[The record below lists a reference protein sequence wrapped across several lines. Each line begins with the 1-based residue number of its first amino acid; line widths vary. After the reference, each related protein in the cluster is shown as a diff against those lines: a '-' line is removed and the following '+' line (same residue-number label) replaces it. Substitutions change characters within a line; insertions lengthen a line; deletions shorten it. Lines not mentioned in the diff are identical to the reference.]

1 MQPILRSLVDFT
13 ARDRELLAALQGAGE
28 AERRRVTIAGLNPA
42 AAALLVSALAGRSP
56 GGKVLLLVPGEK
68 EAETFR
74 ADLSFAL
81 SALRGPAARVH
92 LFPSLEA
99 DPYQE
104 LAPHLMVACERVQA
118 LRALREPGEAI
129 VVAPT
134 RALIYPLAPAP
145 AFDVYR
151 FDLGERQPLRPDDL
165 SGFLLEAGY
174 LRVDLV
180 STMGEFSRRGGIID
194 FLPPG
199 GGPVRVEF
207 WGEEVESLRTFDPG
221 TQRSTG
227 RLPSAAV
234 PPVREYPWSPAA
246 LERLRAALESRRA
259 AWKPP
264 AARRH
269 PFEKDDLL
277 ARIEALASGRTFGG
291 MEACVRL
298 AETRPASLFDY
309 APEALLVSWEE
320 GQILSDLESV
330 YVEMHASFDLSEDF
344 GMPPPSDLLLPRE
357 VLEPRAK
364 QARVRLSE
372 LALDEGR
379 PLPLRVPC
387 VPARPYKGR
396 IQDLAA
402 DLKQAPPATA
412 TLFLMESPG
421 RIERLR
427 EVLGEYDLPAAVV
440 TEAGPPAPAA
450 AAPAGGAL
458 PLAPAAPPLAPAAAP
473 GLVIA
478 AGRLSQGFTLPRI
491 GLQILTER
499 EVFGEHAEREARRPR
514 VTAFSPGFR
523 DLKVGDLVVHVEH
536 GIGKY
541 AGIARVGEDGSAR
554 DFMLLTYEAGDRLYV
569 PIDRLDLV
577 QRYSGVHGQ
586 KAKLDRLGGPGW
598 ERTKRKVRKAM
609 REMAQ
614 DLLQLYAGRAAA
626 RGHAF
631 SPDTAWQRE
640 FEDAFPYEETSDQE
654 KAIRDV
660 RADMEKD
667 LPMDRLIC
675 GDVGFGKTEVAMR
688 AAFKA
693 VMEGKQVAVLCP
705 TTVLAFQHLN
715 TFRERFSSW
724 PAAIEMIS
732 RFRSPREQKAVL
744 VAVAAGKVDV
754 LIGTHRLL
762 SKDVKFGDLGLLVVD
777 EEQRFGVAHKEAIKA
792 MKKDVDVLTLTATP
806 IPRTLQMSLAGIR
819 DMSVI
824 ETPPENRL
832 AIQTSIVP
840 FRDGVI
846 AAAIRHELK
855 RGGQVYFVHN
865 RVESIAS
872 MAGFI
877 RKVVPEARLG
887 VAHGRLGE
895 GTLERT
901 MIAFL
906 NGEFDLLLA
915 TTIIENG
922 LDIPRVNTIIVN
934 RADRFGL
941 AQLYQLRGRVGRSD
955 RRAFAYLLVP
965 ARQGLTPV
973 ARRRLKALQ
982 EFSELGSGFRVA
994 AMDLEIR
1001 GAGNLLGAE
1010 QSGHIAAVG
1019 FEMYCRL
1026 LEQTIREMK
1035 GEAPRPETRAQINL
1049 GVDIKIPEES
1059 IPDFNER
1066 LALYKRISTAPGEEE
1081 LARIKDEIRDLY
1093 GGVPPQAV
1101 SLVALATLR
1110 LLADRL
1116 GVRTIDFSAG
1126 RVQVRFAEGTPVS
1139 PEGLVRLAAGRPGAS
1154 LSPQGVLRL
1163 DLEGAAAAGVS
1174 AGTSRPAAD
1183 LWRIEAVHDLLKSFG
1198 AGGSMRPAS
1207 QPTAVGPPNGDR

>member
-1 MQPILRSLVDFT
+1 
-13 ARDRELLAALQGAGE
+13 
-28 AERRRVTIAGLNPA
+28 
-42 AAALLVSALAGRSP
+42 
-56 GGKVLLLVPGEK
+56 
-68 EAETFR
+68 
-74 ADLSFAL
+74 
-81 SALRGPAARVH
+81 
-92 LFPSLEA
+92 
-99 DPYQE
+99 
-104 LAPHLMVACERVQA
+104 
-118 LRALREPGEAI
+118 
-129 VVAPT
+129 
-134 RALIYPLAPAP
+134 
-145 AFDVYR
+145 
-151 FDLGERQPLRPDDL
+151 
-165 SGFLLEAGY
+165 
-174 LRVDLV
+174 
-180 STMGEFSRRGGIID
+180 
-194 FLPPG
+194 
-199 GGPVRVEF
+199 
-207 WGEEVESLRTFDPG
+207 
-221 TQRSTG
+221 
-227 RLPSAAV
+227 
-234 PPVREYPWSPAA
+234 
-246 LERLRAALESRRA
+246 
-259 AWKPP
+259 
-264 AARRH
+264 
-269 PFEKDDLL
+269 
-277 ARIEALASGRTFGG
+277 
-291 MEACVRL
+291 
-298 AETRPASLFDY
+298 
-309 APEALLVSWEE
+309 
-320 GQILSDLESV
+320 
-330 YVEMHASFDLSEDF
+330 MHASFDLSEDF
-344 GMPPPSDLLLPRE
+344 GMPPPGDLLLPRE

-364 QARVRLSE
+364 RARVRLSE

-379 PLPLRVPC
+379 PAPVRVPC
-387 VPARPYKGR
+387 VPARSYKGR

-402 DLKQAPPATA
+402 DLKQAPPGTA

-440 TEAGPPAPAA
+440 TDAGPGAPAA
-450 AAPAGGAL
+450 VTPDALAPVAPAPG
-458 PLAPAAPPLAPAAAP
+458 PPEPVAAP
-473 GLVIA
+473 GLMIA
-478 AGRLSQGFTLPRI
+478 AGRLSQGFALPRI

-499 EVFGEHAEREARRPR
+499 EVFGEHAEREARRR
-514 VTAFSPGFR
+514 KVAAFSPGFR

-536 GIGKY
+536 GIGRY

-598 ERTKRKVRKAM
+598 ERTKKKVRKAM

-614 DLLQLYAGRAAA
+614 DLLQLYAERAAA

-631 SPDTAWQRE
+631 SPDTAWQKE

-693 VMEGKQVAVLCP
+693 VMEGKQAAVLCP

-724 PAAIEMIS
+724 PASIEMIS

-744 VAVAAGKVDV
+744 LAVAAGKVDI

-762 SKDVKFGDLGLLVVD
+762 SKDVKFSDLGLLVVD
-777 EEQRFGVAHKEAIKA
+777 EEQRFGVAHKESIKT

-846 AAAIRHELK
+846 ATAIRNELK

-877 RKVVPEARLG
+877 RKVVPEVRLG
-887 VAHGRLGE
+887 VAHGQMGE
-895 GTLERT
+895 GMLERT

-906 NGEFDLLLA
+906 SGEFDLLLA

-955 RRAFAYLLVP
+955 RRAYAYLLVP

-982 EFSELGSGFRVA
+982 EFSELGSGFRIA

-1026 LEQTIREMK
+1026 LEQTVREMK

-1066 LALYKRISTAPGEEE
+1066 LVLYKKISTASGEEE

-1093 GGVPPQAV
+1093 GGIPPQAV
-1101 SLVALATLR
+1101 SLVALAALR
-1110 LLADRL
+1110 LEADRL
-1116 GVRTIDFSAG
+1116 GVRAIDFGAG
-1126 RVQVRFAEGTPVS
+1126 RVQVRFAEGAAVS
-1139 PEGLVRLAAGRPGAS
+1139 PEGLVRLASSRPGAS
-1154 LSPQGVLRL
+1154 LSPQGVLRV
-1163 DLEGAAAAGVS
+1163 DLEGPGV
-1174 AGTSRPAAD
+1174 AVGTSRPAAD
-1183 LWRIEAVHDLLKSFG
+1183 LRRIEAVLDLLKSIR

>member
-1 MQPILRSLVDFT
+1 VPVEPILRSLLDFA
-13 ARDRELLAALQGAGE
+13 ARDRELLASLPAAGE
-28 AERRRVTIAGLNPA
+28 AERRRIAVAGLSPA
-42 AAALLVSALAGRSP
+42 AAAVLLSSLAGRTPS
-56 GGKVLLLVPGEK
+56 GKVLLIVPGEK
-68 EAETFR
+68 EAEGFR
-74 ADLSFAL
+74 SDLSFAFA
-81 SALRGPAARVH
+81 ALRGPQARVH

-104 LAPHLMVACERVQA
+104 LAPHLRVACERVQA

-129 VVAPT
+129 VIAPT
-134 RALIYPLAPAP
+134 RALIYPLAPAGT
-145 AFDVYR
+145 FDAYR
-151 FDLGERQPLRPDDL
+151 LDLTERQPLRPDDL

-194 FLPPG
+194 FFPPG
-199 GGPVRVEF
+199 GGDPLRVEF
-207 WGEEVESLRTFDPG
+207 WGEEVESLRTFDPA

-227 RLPSAAV
+227 RLPAAAA
-234 PPVREYPWSPAA
+234 PPVREYPWS
-246 LERLRAALESRRA
+246 RAALDRLRGALEARHAS
-259 AWKPP
+259 WNPP

-269 PFEKDDLL
+269 RLEKDDLL
-277 ARIEALASGRTFGG
+277 GRIEALATGRSFAGL
-291 MEACVRL
+291 EACVRL
-298 AETRPASLFDY
+298 AEPSPASLFDY
-309 APEALLVSWEE
+309 APGALLVSWEE
-320 GQILSDLESV
+320 GQVLSDLEAV

-344 GMPPPSDLLLPRE
+344 GMPPPGDLLLPRDI
-357 VLEPRAK
+357 LEPRAK

-372 LALDEGR
+372 LALEGGR
-379 PLPLRVPC
+379 TAPLRVPC
-387 VPARPYKGR
+387 VPARQYKGR

-402 DLKQAPPATA
+402 DLKQVPPGTT

-427 EVLGEYDLPAAVV
+427 EVLGEYDLSAAVL
-440 TEAGPPAPAA
+440 TDAPA
-450 AAPAGGAL
+450 AAPAGGGTPHEAS
-458 PLAPAAPPLAPAAAP
+458 P
-473 GLVIA
+473 GLLIA
-478 AGRLSQGFTLPRI
+478 AGRLSQGFALPRA
-491 GLQILTER
+491 GLQVLTER
-499 EVFGEHAEREARRPR
+499 EVFGEHAEREARRR
-514 VTAFSPGFR
+514 KVAAFSPGFR
-523 DLKVGDLVVHVEH
+523 DLKIGDLVVHVEH
-536 GIGKY
+536 GIGRY
-541 AGIARVGEDGSAR
+541 AGIARVGEEGSAR
-554 DFMLLTYEAGDRLYV
+554 DFMLLTFEGGDRLYV

-598 ERTKRKVRKAM
+598 ERTQKKVRKAM
-609 REMAQ
+609 QEMAQ
-614 DLLQLYAGRAAA
+614 DLLQLYAARAAA

-631 SPDTAWQRE
+631 APDTAWQKE

-724 PAAIEMIS
+724 PARIEMIS

-744 VAVAAGKVDV
+744 KEVAAGRVDV

-762 SKDVKFGDLGLLVVD
+762 SRDVTFSDLGLLIVD
-777 EEQRFGVAHKEAIKA
+777 EEQRFGVSHKEAIKG

-806 IPRTLQMSLAGIR
+806 IPRTLQMALAGIR

-846 AAAIRHELK
+846 ATAIRNETK

-872 MAGFI
+872 MAGFL
-877 RKVVPEARLG
+877 RKAVPEVRLG
-887 VAHGRLGE
+887 VAHGQMGE
-895 GTLERT
+895 GMLERT

-906 NGEFDLLLA
+906 NGEFDVLLA

-955 RRAFAYLLVP
+955 RRAYAYLLVP
-965 ARQGLTPV
+965 ARQALTPV

-982 EFSELGSGFRVA
+982 EFSELGSGFRIA

-1026 LEQTIREMK
+1026 LDQTIREMK
-1035 GEAPRPETRAQINL
+1035 GEAPRPESRAQINL

-1066 LALYKRISTAPGEEE
+1066 LVLYKRISTAPGEEE

-1101 SLVALATLR
+1101 NLVALASLR
-1110 LLADRL
+1110 LEADRL
-1116 GVRTIDFSAG
+1116 GVRSIDVAGG
-1126 RVQVRFAEGTPVS
+1126 RVQIRFAEGAPVS
-1139 PEGLVRLAAGRPGAS
+1139 PEGLVRVTASRAGAS

-1163 DLEGAAAAGVS
+1163 EPAGSGGSPGGSRAQSDLA
-1174 AGTSRPAAD
+1174 
-1183 LWRIEAVHDLLKSFG
+1183 RIEAVLHLLKSIG

-1207 QPTAVGPPNGDR
+1207 QPTAAGPPDGDR

>member
-1 MQPILRSLVDFT
+1 VPVEPILRSLLDFS
-13 ARDRELLAALQGAGE
+13 ARDPELLAALPAAGE
-28 AERRRVTIAGLNPA
+28 MERRRVALAGLSPA
-42 AAALLVSALAGRSP
+42 AAAVLLSALAGRTPS
-56 GGKVLLLVPGEK
+56 GKVLLIVPGEK
-68 EAETFR
+68 EAEGFR
-74 ADLSFAL
+74 SDLGFAL
-81 SALRGPAARVH
+81 GALRGSQARVH

-104 LAPHLMVACERVQA
+104 LAPHLRVACERAEA

-129 VVAPT
+129 VVAPV
-134 RALIYPLAPAP
+134 RSLIYPLAPAE
-145 AFDVYR
+145 AFDAYR
-151 FDLGERQPLRPDDL
+151 LDLCERQPLRPDDL

-194 FLPPG
+194 FFPPRG
-199 GGPVRVEF
+199 ADPLRVEF
-207 WGEEVESLRTFDPG
+207 WGEEVESLRTFDPE

-227 RLPSAAV
+227 RLPAATA
-234 PPVREYPWSPAA
+234 PPVREYPWSKAA
-246 LERLRAALESRRA
+246 LERLRAALEARHA
-259 AWKPP
+259 AWNPP

-269 PFEKDDLL
+269 RLEKDDLMG
-277 ARIEALASGRTFGG
+277 RIEALASGRSFAGL
-291 MEACVRL
+291 EACVRL
-298 AETRPASLFDY
+298 AEPNPASLFDY
-309 APEALLVSWEE
+309 APGALLVSWEE
-320 GQILSDLESV
+320 GQVLSDLEAV

-344 GMPPPSDLLLPRE
+344 GMPPPGDLLLPRE

-372 LALDEGR
+372 LALEERR
-379 PLPLRVPC
+379 PAPLRVPC

-396 IQDLAA
+396 IQELAA
-402 DLKQAPPATA
+402 DLKQAPPRTT

-427 EVLGEYDLPAAVV
+427 EVLGEYDLTAAVL
-440 TEAGPPAPAA
+440 ADAPET
-450 AAPAGGAL
+450 APAGD
-458 PLAPAAPPLAPAAAP
+458 PAAPGAVPA
-473 GLVIA
+473 LLIA
-478 AGRLSQGFTLPRI
+478 AGRLSQGFALPRA

-499 EVFGEHAEREARRPR
+499 EVFGEHAEREARRR
-514 VTAFSPGFR
+514 KVSAFSPGFR

-536 GIGKY
+536 GIGRY

-554 DFMLLTYEAGDRLYV
+554 DFMLLTFEGGDRLYV

-598 ERTKRKVRKAM
+598 ERTQKKVRKAM
-609 REMAQ
+609 QEMAQ
-614 DLLQLYAGRAAA
+614 DLLQLYAARAAA

-631 SPDTAWQRE
+631 APDTAWQKE

-654 KAIRDV
+654 KAIREV

-724 PAAIEMIS
+724 PARIEMIS

-744 VAVAAGKVDV
+744 KEVAAGRVDV

-762 SKDVKFGDLGLLVVD
+762 SRDVSFSDLGLLIVD
-777 EEQRFGVAHKEAIKA
+777 EEQRFGVSHKEAIKG

-806 IPRTLQMSLAGIR
+806 IPRTLQMALAGIR

-846 AAAIRHELK
+846 ATAIRNETK

-872 MAGFI
+872 MAGFL
-877 RKVVPEARLG
+877 RKAVPEARLG
-887 VAHGRLGE
+887 VAHGQMGE
-895 GTLERT
+895 GQLERT

-906 NGEFDLLLA
+906 NGEFDVLLA

-955 RRAFAYLLVP
+955 RRAYAYLLVP
-965 ARQGLTPV
+965 PRQALTPV

-982 EFSELGSGFRVA
+982 EFSELGSGFRIA

-1026 LEQTIREMK
+1026 LDQTIREMK
-1035 GEAPRPETRAQINL
+1035 GEAPRPESRAQINL

-1066 LALYKRISTAPGEEE
+1066 LVLYKRISTAPGDEE
-1081 LARIKDEIRDLY
+1081 LARIQDEIRDLY
-1093 GGVPPQAV
+1093 GDVPPQAV
-1101 SLVALATLR
+1101 NLVALASLR
-1110 LLADRL
+1110 LEADRL
-1116 GVRTIDFSAG
+1116 GVRAIDCAAG
-1126 RVQVRFAEGTPVS
+1126 RVQIRFAEGAPVS
-1139 PEGLVRLAAGRPGAS
+1139 PEGLVRVASARPGAS

-1163 DLEGAAAAGVS
+1163 DLQGPGGAQGA
-1174 AGTSRPAAD
+1174 SRPAAD
-1183 LWRIEAVHDLLKSFG
+1183 LARIETVLDLLKSIG
-1198 AGGSMRPAS
+1198 SGGSMRPAS
-1207 QPTAVGPPNGDR
+1207 QSTAIGPPYGDR